1 MRAKFRTVRARVVH
15 SSGQSSRYGMRLWRF
30 SQDRTPVP
38 SGPDGHH
45 HLAHRHH
52 HLAGRPSMSRPRTY
66 PDPDRVLLVGVGCF
80 VLAAVVGVVAWLAGG
95 G

>member
-1 MRAKFRTVRARVVH
+1 
-15 SSGQSSRYGMRLWRF
+15 
-30 SQDRTPVP
+30 
-38 SGPDGHH
+38 
-45 HLAHRHH
+45 
-52 HLAGRPSMSRPRTY
+52 MSRPRTY